1 MRFDWWTLALQTVN
15 FAVLVWLLHRFL
27 YKPVLRLVDARRAE
41 VQQQYDAANAAEEAA
56 AAHRAAAESEQANIA
71 AAREAVLKAA
81 AAQAEETAK
90 TRRAQAE
97 RDAAALLDA
106 TRKTLAA
113 ERDAAQEEA
122 RRAALD
128 LGTEVARRLLAE
140 MPMIF
145 RAEAWLQRIEQHLAA
160 LPAPERE
167 RLVGQLANGAAL
179 QVVTASALPAA
190 VAEAWRSQLHRT
202 LGDGIAIAFDTDPDL
217 VAGAELHFPNAVLR
231 LSWQSALAALRAE
244 IEAHDNPR

>member
-1 MRFDWWTLALQTVN
+1 MRFDWWTLVLQTVN

-27 YKPVLRLVDARRAE
+27 YKPVLRLVDARSAE
-41 VQQQYDAANAAEEAA
+41 VQQQYDAATAAEDEA
-56 AAHRAAAESEQANIA
+56 AAHRAAAQSEEAAIA

-81 AAQAEETAK
+81 AVQAEETSK
-90 TRRAQAE
+90 VRRAQAE

-106 TRKTLAA
+106 TRRTLAA
-113 ERDAAQEEA
+113 ERDEALAEA

-140 MPMIF
+140 MPMIL

-160 LPAPERE
+160 MPAPERE
-167 RLVGQLANGAAL
+167 RLVGQLADGASL
-179 QVVTASALPAA
+179 KVVTASALPA
-190 VAEAWRSQLHRT
+190 EATEVWRSQLHGT

-244 IEAHDNPR
+244 IEAHGDAR